1 MIHICPIE
9 IAAVMGMIP
18 VMPYLVAKVLRFIKR
33 DDEV

>member
-18 VMPYLVAKVLRFIKR
+18 VMPYLVAKMLRFIKR
-33 DDEV
+33 DNEV